1 MKLTESMLRKI
12 IKEQIDD
19 FLSSDPSMGGDTSS
33 DRPPAPLRFSQRLE
47 ACAQTG
53 KPITLKVD
61 LVVSQKNAS
70 SDYPTQYTLDGDKR
84 TSYRT
89 ENTLPTRGESFKVLK
104 YIGGEH
110 HKFYTDAK
118 VAVPGSKNPRSR
130 ELSQS
135 SDNHVVMIQND
146 KFGKFTVALMPN
158 EVQFGR

>member
-104 YIGGEH
+104 YIGGETY
-110 HKFYTDAK
+110 KFYTDAK
-118 VAVPGSKNPRSR
+118 VVGPRSR